1 MRIFHADKRF
11 ERFEDVTP
19 SLLKKEG
26 VKLLLCDLDNTL
38 RLHSEKEPAD
48 ELQEWVK
55 DCKDAGVKIVII
67 SNNGRKKMMQKF
79 CKPIS
84 VDCVWWAKK
93 PMSTKLCKNIIL
105 SPKTLSCWEINGLPM
120 SSPRDSLKFAPGRL
134 ITEGILYE
142 KENTNHYRSY
152 LDDYFQ
158 DSFSS
163 HIYCVNYDSSH
174 LD

>member
-19 SLLKKEG
+19 ALLKKEG

-93 PMSTKLCKNIIL
+93 PMSTKLTEAMQEYNFK
-105 SPKTLSCWEINGLPM
+105 PKDTVMLGDQWSTDVLAARFAKIRAWKVDHR
-120 SSPRDSLKFAPGRL
+120 RD
-134 ITEGILYE
+134 I
-142 KENTNHYRSY
+142 
-152 LDDYFQ
+152 
-158 DSFSS
+158 
-163 HIYCVNYDSSH
+163 V
-174 LD
+174 

>member
-1 MRIFHADKRF
+1 MTFLRADKKF

-48 ELQEWVK
+48 ELQDWVG
-55 DCKDAGVKIVII
+55 DCKNAGVKIIII

-79 CKPIS
+79 CEPIE

-93 PMSTKLCKNIIL
+93 PMSTKLTEAMKDYGFK
-105 SPKTLSCWEINGLPM
+105 PKETVMLGDKWSTDVLAA
-120 SSPRDSLKFAPGRL
+120 KFAKIRAWQVEHRRD
-134 ITEGILYE
+134 I
-142 KENTNHYRSY
+142 
-152 LDDYFQ
+152 
-158 DSFSS
+158 
-163 HIYCVNYDSSH
+163 V
-174 LD
+174 